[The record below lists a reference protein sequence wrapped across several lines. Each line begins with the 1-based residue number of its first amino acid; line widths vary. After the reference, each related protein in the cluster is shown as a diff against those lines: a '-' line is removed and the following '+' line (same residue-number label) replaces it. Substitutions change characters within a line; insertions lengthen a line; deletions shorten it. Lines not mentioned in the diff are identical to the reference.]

1 MEIVSELRKAF
12 NNNDIEK
19 IKSNI
24 NIHYILLLK
33 WSIYSGNDDMFH
45 LILNTKILTKSEEID
60 WFFIYA
66 TILNRI
72 NIVKSILEYSTRDSS
87 TINYASK
94 ISASIGNYDMI
105 LLLLTYNKNPQY
117 DSILMYA
124 ASNGYDKIVKLILDK
139 VGTSFKE
146 HIHETILL
154 WAFQNEH
161 YETIQL
167 LIDHGF
173 NKLVI
178 SNLLTNKN
186 QFDVS
191 NKYLIY
197 FMADEEYYYQV
208 RENIRN
214 DQRVSTIKNTYR
226 I

>member
-105 LLLLTYNKNPQY
+105 Y
-117 DSILMYA
+117 
-124 ASNGYDKIVKLILDK
+124 
-139 VGTSFKE
+139 
-146 HIHETILL
+146 
-154 WAFQNEH
+154 
-161 YETIQL
+161 
-167 LIDHGF
+167 
-173 NKLVI
+173 VI
-178 SNLLTNKN
+178 
-186 QFDVS
+186 
-191 NKYLIY
+191 YL
-197 FMADEEYYYQV
+197 Q
-208 RENIRN
+208 
-214 DQRVSTIKNTYR
+214 
-226 I
+226 